1 MKDLSGLNPSIH
13 TIVHLFDYTITPIAL
28 YGSEIWGILN
38 MSEKQK
44 NQKSMIFYTKIG
56 NVKN

>member
-13 TIVHLFDYTITPIAL
+13 TIVHLFDHTITPIAL

-38 MSEKQK
+38 MSEKNN
-44 NQKSMIFYTKIG
+44 NQKSMIFTKIG